1 MKPIRSLATW
11 LCLLVPLSLVAQE
24 KTAPA
29 GKRPNVLF
37 IVCDDLNTHVSTSGY
52 SHIRTPSLDKLA
64 AAGTRFLRAYCQ
76 YPVCGPSR
84 SSFLSGLYPESTRVL
99 DNKSDIRQ
107 ERPGIIPL
115 PEQFRKNGYW
125 TAGVGKVFHNM
136 KNDPGESCWY
146 EYERFE
152 NERNPVLEK
161 AKKEFEAENGSIEK
175 ASNRRAWRLK
185 QKEARRGASGQKVP
199 GYGPTD
205 MSDEEHKD
213 GRNVRRVVSWL
224 DKKSH
229 GDKPFFIACGIQKPH
244 VPFWAPQ
251 KYFDMYPQEKLVIPP
266 ALVGDW
272 KDIPPLAMVKRFK
285 AFGFELD
292 KENDAL
298 RRAYTQAYHACVSF
312 IDAQIGLLLD
322 GLKRNGHWEDTIIIF
337 ISDHGYHLGE
347 HYLWG
352 KVSLFEECARV
363 PMIVRVPGKTRP
375 GTSANG
381 LTELV
386 DLYPTLCELCGIKA
400 PAHLQG
406 QSFSGLVDK
415 PSGEGKETAYTVVS
429 RGKTLGR
436 SIRTTRWRYAE
447 WGSSSAAELYDLEKD
462 PAEHTNL
469 IGKSEFNGQL
479 EKMRGLLKRARKR
492 GS

>member
-1 MKPIRSLATW
+1 MQLIRTTAILLAFLT
-11 LCLLVPLSLVAQE
+11 
-24 KTAPA
+24 TAPMPA
-29 GKRPNVLF
+29 GESRTAAEPPNVLF

-52 SHIRTPSLDKLA
+52 RHIRTPAMDRLA
-64 AAGTRFLRAYCQ
+64 AGGTRFLRTYCQ

-107 ERPGIIPL
+107 KRPGMTPF
-115 PEQFRKNGYW
+115 PEHFRKNGYW

-136 KNDPGESCWY
+136 KTDPGESCWY

-161 AKKEFEAENGSIEK
+161 ARKEFEAANGSIEK
-175 ASNRRAWRLK
+175 ASNRKAWRLK
-185 QKEARRGASGQKVP
+185 LKEAKRGASGQKVP

-205 MSDEEHKD
+205 MRDDEHKD
-213 GRNVRRVVSWL
+213 GRNARRVVSWL
-224 DKKSH
+224 DSKSY

-244 VPFWAPQ
+244 VPFWAPK

-272 KDIPPLAMVKRFK
+272 NDIPPRAMVKRFK

-292 KENDAL
+292 KENDPL
-298 RRAYTQAYHACVSF
+298 RRAYTQAYHACISF

-322 GLKRNGHWEDTIIIF
+322 ALKRNKLWENTIVIL

-347 HYLWG
+347 HYMWG

-363 PMIVRVPGKTRP
+363 PMIVRVPGRTRE
-375 GTSANG
+375 GTSSSG
-381 LTELV
+381 LIELV
-386 DLYPTLCELCGIKA
+386 DLYPTLSELCGLKA

-406 QSFSGLVDK
+406 KSFTALLDD
-415 PSGEGKETAYTVVS
+415 PSGAGRETAYTVVS
-429 RGKTLGR
+429 RGTELGR
-436 SIRTTRWRYAE
+436 SIRTSRWRYAE

-462 PAEHTNL
+462 PAEHPNL
-469 IGKSEFNGQL
+469 AGKSAFKKQQ
-479 EKMRGLLKRARKR
+479 EKMRRLLEVARRRA
-492 GS
+492 S

>member
-1 MKPIRSLATW
+1 MQLIRTTAILLAFLT
-11 LCLLVPLSLVAQE
+11 
-24 KTAPA
+24 TAPTLA
-29 GKRPNVLF
+29 GESRTAAEPPNVLF

-52 SHIRTPSLDKLA
+52 PHIRTPAMDRLA
-64 AAGTRFLRAYCQ
+64 AGGTRFLRTYCQ

-107 ERPGIIPL
+107 KRPGMTPF
-115 PEQFRKNGYW
+115 PEHFRKNGYW
-125 TAGVGKVFHNM
+125 TAGVGKIFHNM
-136 KNDPGESCWY
+136 KTDPGESCWY

-161 AKKEFEAENGSIEK
+161 ARKEFEAANGSIEK
-175 ASNRRAWRLK
+175 ASNRKAWRLK
-185 QKEARRGASGQKVP
+185 LKEAKRGANGQKVP

-205 MSDEEHKD
+205 MRDDEHKD
-213 GRNVRRVVSWL
+213 GRNVRRVASWL
-224 DKKSH
+224 DSKSY

-244 VPFWAPQ
+244 VPFWAPK
-251 KYFDMYPQEKLVIPP
+251 KYFDLYPKEKLVIPP

-272 KDIPPLAMVKRFK
+272 NDIPPRAMVKRFK

-292 KENDAL
+292 KENDPL
-298 RRAYTQAYHACVSF
+298 RRAYTQAYHACISF

-322 GLKRNGHWEDTIIIF
+322 ALKRNKLWENTIVIL

-347 HYLWG
+347 HYMWG

-363 PMIVRVPGKTRP
+363 PMIVRVPGRTRE
-375 GTSANG
+375 GTSSSG
-381 LTELV
+381 LIELV
-386 DLYPTLCELCGIKA
+386 DLYPTLSELCGLKA

-406 QSFSGLVDK
+406 KSFAALLDD
-415 PSGEGKETAYTVVS
+415 PSGAGRKTAYTVVS
-429 RGKTLGR
+429 RGTELGR
-436 SIRTTRWRYAE
+436 SIRTARWRYAE

-469 IGKSEFNGQL
+469 AGKSPFKEQQK
-479 EKMRGLLKRARKR
+479 KMRGLLEDARRR

>member
-1 MKPIRSLATW
+1 MRLIRTTAILLAFFTTAGSPARDSKPA
-11 LCLLVPLSLVAQE
+11 AE
-24 KTAPA
+24 
-29 GKRPNVLF
+29 RPNVLF

-52 SHIRTPSLDKLA
+52 DHIRTPAMDKLA

-107 ERPGIIPL
+107 ERPGIVSL

-125 TAGVGKVFHNM
+125 TAGVGKIFHTM
-136 KNDPGESCWY
+136 KIDPGESCWY

-152 NERNPVLEK
+152 NERNPVLE
-161 AKKEFEAENGSIEK
+161 AARKEFEAANGSIEK

-185 QKEARRGASGQKVP
+185 QKEAKRGAGGQKIP

-213 GRNVRRVVSWL
+213 GRNVRQVTGWL
-224 DKKSH
+224 DKKIH

-244 VPFWAPQ
+244 VPFWAPK
-251 KYFDMYPQEKLVIPP
+251 KYFDMYPREKLVIPP

-272 KDIPPLAMVKRFK
+272 KDIPALAMVKRFK

-298 RRAYTQAYHACVSF
+298 RRAYTQAYHACISF
-312 IDAQIGLLLD
+312 IDTQISLLLEA
-322 GLKRNGHWEDTIIIF
+322 LERNSLWENTIVIL

-347 HYLWG
+347 HYMWG

-363 PMIVRVPGKTRP
+363 PMIVRVPGRTRK
-375 GTSANG
+375 GASSNG

-386 DLYPTLCELCGIKA
+386 DIYPTLCELCGIKA

-406 QSFSGLVDK
+406 ESFAPLIDA
-415 PSGEGKETAYTVVS
+415 PSGAGKETAYTVVS
-429 RGKTLGR
+429 RGKNLGR
-436 SIRTTRWRYAE
+436 SIRTSRWRYAE
-447 WGSSSAAELYDLEKD
+447 WGSSSESELYDLEKD

-469 IGKSEFNGQL
+469 AGDGKFNEQL
-479 EKMRGLLKRARKR
+479 EKMRRLLERARQR